1 MAIASDR
8 SEIVFRRTE
17 KALLR
22 LGSDE
27 HAETVHSFRTAAR
40 RLELL
45 LSEFSSDGGRNERKL
60 VKALNRIRDR
70 AGKVRDID
78 AQLAALRSLKVAQQP
93 RRKTQLTQTLVDL
106 RAQHDK
112 KLAKLLTKK
121 DIGEL
126 ARRLRRAARNFV
138 INEKR
143 DPLTVAQKMVV
154 GITKSDALLDE
165 RKLRQL
171 RKAVKSARY
180 VADLAPKSADSSAF
194 VEQLRSLQDA
204 LGSWHDWLTLTQTA
218 TEKLGSVNQSSLVA
232 ALTNVTRGK
241 FRNAIESIS
250 SSQVADH
257 ISTSSTRQGPVK
269 ASQSKN
275 PRSVER
281 SEVAA

>member
-8 SEIVFRRTE
+8 SEIVFRKTE

-45 LSEFSSDGGRNERKL
+45 LSEFSSDEGSNERKL
-60 VKALNRIRDR
+60 IKALNRIRKR
-70 AGKVRDID
+70 AGKVRNID

-93 RRKTQLTQTLVDL
+93 RRKTQLTQTLVEL

-121 DIGEL
+121 DIDDL
-126 ARRLRRAARNFV
+126 TKRLRRVARNFE
-138 INEKR
+138 IDEKR
-143 DPLTVAQKMVV
+143 DPLTVARKMVTGV
-154 GITKSDALLDE
+154 TNSDAILDE
-165 RKLRQL
+165 RKLHQF

-180 VADLAPKSADSSAF
+180 LSELAPKSIESSALIK
-194 VEQLRSLQDA
+194 QLRSLQDA
-204 LGSWHDWLTLTQTA
+204 LGSWRDWMTLTRTA

-241 FRNAIESIS
+241 FRNAIAAIS
-250 SSQVADH
+250 SAQGGNP
-257 ISTSSTRQGPVK
+257 ISTSSTRQSPVR
-269 ASQSKN
+269 ASQGEN
-275 PRSVER
+275 LEAAER
-281 SEVAA
+281 SEFAA